1 MGAILYAIGD
11 ATQVPRSEPCVIAHI
26 VNDVGAWGRGFTAP
40 LESRYPGQAA
50 IYRRWA
56 RGQEFD
62 ARGVPVPFGLGRIY
76 VAHTQLPNVDVAH
89 LCAQA
94 GLPKASNPHPLD
106 YDALDAALGRLA
118 LHILGRTS
126 SVRVQMPR
134 IGAGLAR
141 GNWTKI
147 APLIEWHLGKVASVT
162 VLDPP
167 KPIP

>member
-11 ATQVPRSEPCVIAHI
+11 ATQVPRLEPCVIAHI

-76 VAHTQLPNVDVAH
+76 VAHTQLPNVD
-89 LCAQA
+89 
-94 GLPKASNPHPLD
+94 
-106 YDALDAALGRLA
+106 
-118 LHILGRTS
+118 GRTCYATPARDRPDPS
-126 SVRVQMPR
+126 CRP
-134 IGAGLAR
+134 GASGDR
-141 GNWTKI
+141 
-147 APLIEWHLGKVASVT
+147 
-162 VLDPP
+162 
-167 KPIP
+167 